1 MASNQEQKKTQ
12 LLKWF
17 TIVVLLICLI
27 PPLYPQAAAAAPAK
41 GNVLTL
47 TMNKAQITFN
57 GNVYTSAQPALII
70 KGVTYAPLSMLSVRF
85 GYSTRYNKSTKE
97 VTASKLGHEIR
108 FKEGSTEYSVDGK
121 KLTASGK
128 PYHYKGSMMIAVRDW
143 SKATGSTLTPG
154 KGTLSLTMRPSPTAD
169 FKIDQQ
175 QIYAGETQVTYT
187 SLSKNADEIKSEVW
201 TGNVSSFSEGGT
213 YTVTRSVQDTTGK
226 WSAPFSVTFTVL
238 GPNQPPQAQFTTD
251 KITYKMGEPIIYS
264 EQSTDDENAIVSK
277 VWTNN
282 KAAFFIPGDQT
293 IHLRVTDKHGSVSD
307 VSKTITIT
315 TETLYSEPHFD
326 QLFTPIGEKY
336 TIDGTK
342 VLRMTNIPYTF
353 NVSDRK
359 LIASDSPEDL
369 TSSGILYQD
378 SMLGDFRVFL
388 YHKNISPLPLTIY
401 MAATNESITD
411 TATVTLGAWGKAGPE
426 TFGTLTGKMAAIR
439 YLDSQ
444 DSKIT
449 SQIAL
454 APGETKLIVPELG
467 AKALNL
473 AQVFSAYAD
482 LNASSSVKI
491 TLFAVMTGEDPL
503 MTMPTLPILERDG
516 KHIRGTFQ
524 GADREVTITQTL
536 GVEPQRIQFGDH
548 KNDPALDGI
557 DQLNG
562 MPENNWGN
570 FGVVYHSVVHVKANT
585 LIALNARGGIY
596 SGAFKVNDWN
606 VPVTNSS
613 MLMDKNTVCPI
624 YRTGPY
630 DETVEISF
638 LTALGSNLPI
648 NILFI
653 PMPVSG

>member
-1 MASNQEQKKTQ
+1 MASKQKKN

-17 TIVVLLICLI
+17 MFVALLVSSI
-27 PPLYPQAAAAAPAK
+27 PPLYPQAAAAAPADS
-41 GNVLTL
+41 NVLTL
-47 TMNKAQITFN
+47 TMNKAEVTYN
-57 GNVYTSAQPALII
+57 GNVYSSAQPTLII
-70 KGVTYAPLSMLSVRF
+70 KGVTYAPLSMLTARY
-85 GYSTRYNKSTKE
+85 GYSISYNKSTKE
-97 VTASKLGHEIR
+97 VIANRLGHEIR
-108 FKEGSTEYSVDGK
+108 FKEGSSVFTGNGNK
-121 KLTASGK
+121 WTVSGK
-128 PYHYKGSMMIAVRDW
+128 AFNYKGSMMIAVRDW
-143 SKATGSTLTPG
+143 SKATGSTLIPG
-154 KGTLSLTMRPSPTAD
+154 KGTLTLTWRPSPTAD

-187 SLSKNADEIKSEVW
+187 SLSKNADEITSETW
-201 TGNVSSFSEGGT
+201 TGNASFFSEGGT

-226 WSAPFSVTFTVL
+226 WSEPYSITFTVL
-238 GPNQPPQAQFTTD
+238 PPNQPPQAQFTTD
-251 KITYKMGEPIIYS
+251 KDIYQMGEPIIYS
-264 EQSTDDENAIVSK
+264 EQSSDDENAIVEK
-277 VWTNN
+277 DWTND
-282 KAAFFIPGDQT
+282 KAAFFSPGDQT

-307 VSKTITIT
+307 FSKTITIT
-315 TETLYSEPHFD
+315 TETLYSEPHFN
-326 QLFTPIGEKY
+326 QIFTPIGEKY
-336 TIDGTK
+336 TFDGNS

-369 TSSGILYQD
+369 TDPGILYQD

-388 YHKNISPLPLTIY
+388 YHQNLSYTPLTLY
-401 MAATNESITD
+401 MAATNESATD

-426 TFGTLTGKMAAIR
+426 TFGTLTGKLAAIR

-444 DSKIT
+444 DSGIT

-467 AKALNL
+467 LKALNFR
-473 AQVFSAYAD
+473 QVFSAYAD
-482 LNASSSVKI
+482 LTTSSSVKV
-491 TLFAVMTGEDPL
+491 TLFAVKTGEDPL
-503 MTMPTLPILERDG
+503 ITMPMLPILERDG

-536 GVEPQRIQFGDH
+536 GEEPQRVIFGDH
-548 KNDPALDGI
+548 KNDPALYGI

-562 MPENNWGN
+562 QYENNWGN
-570 FGVVYHSVVHVKANT
+570 FGVVYHTVVQVKANT

-596 SGAFKVNDWN
+596 SGAFKVNELN
-606 VPVTNSS
+606 VPVTRTS

-624 YRTGPY
+624 YRTGPN

-648 NILFI
+648 TILFI
-653 PMPVSG
+653 PMPVS